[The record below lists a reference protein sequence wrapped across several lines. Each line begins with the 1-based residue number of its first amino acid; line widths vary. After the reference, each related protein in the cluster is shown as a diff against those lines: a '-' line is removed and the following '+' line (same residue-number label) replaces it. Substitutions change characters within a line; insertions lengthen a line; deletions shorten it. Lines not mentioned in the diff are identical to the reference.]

1 MSKQTAIETFVENLE
16 KGCMINLLTLEDL
29 SYFKKLIEQ
38 AKEMERSQII
48 DACDYGIKLYVN
60 DPITSEDYYNETYK
74 KEQ

>member
-16 KGCMINLLTLEDL
+16 KGCMIYLLTSEDL
-29 SYFKKLIEQ
+29 TYFKKLIEQ

>member
-48 DACDYGIKLYVN
+48 DAYSQGFIE
-60 DPITSEDYYNETYK
+60 SETMDKGSEQYYNETYK
-74 KEQ
+74 K